1 MGQGIQERTK
11 SICGRR
17 SLKNL
22 KSISGPLLNTLTH
35 IILTFV
41 QLSLVKMIKYY
52 F

>member
-11 SICGRR
+11 SICGR

-41 QLSLVKMIKYY
+41 QRSLVKMIKYY